1 MLLYVI
7 NTLLY
12 VIKIKFRSQF
22 LEFTLYGVNG
32 EMCINRENIVTR
44 EKSLDRSKVFLF
56 TEGEIKK

>member
-7 NTLLY
+7 
-12 VIKIKFRSQF
+12 KFRFQF

-44 EKSLDRSKVFLF
+44 EESLGRSKVSLF
-56 TEGEIKK
+56 IDGVIKK